1 MGDLMGFLPFVP
13 TGSNITLP
21 VPVVDGG
28 TGQATALAG
37 FNALAASGG
46 TMGAALSPAV
56 ATLTDAATIAV
67 NAALGNDFRVTI
79 GASRNMGAPSNP
91 VNGQRITISVT
102 QSGAG
107 SFTITWNSGAGGYE
121 FSSGLP
127 APTLSTA
134 SGTTDVLSFIYDSG
148 RGKWLM
154 SGYVL
159 GFA

>member
-1 MGDLMGFLPFVP
+1 MGFLPFVP

-28 TGQATALAG
+28 TGATTAAAGLAALGGAALAG
-37 FNALAASGG
+37 ATFTG
-46 TMGAALSPAV
+46 ALSPAV
-56 ATLTDAATIAV
+56 STLTDAATIAV